1 MTRRLEFTVP
11 PDYDGRKVVH
21 FLRGEAGCSY
31 TLVRSLKT
39 KEDGILLNGARAR
52 TIDRLRAGDRLA
64 ITLRDG
70 MGGAEP
76 DGTPSVPLLY
86 EDDDIAVYDKPAYG
100 VLPAVKAP
108 REIRYRLEIRPG
120 K

>member
-11 PDYDGRKVVH
+11 PAYDGRKVVH

-86 EDDDIAVYDKPAYG
+86 EDDDIAVY
-100 VLPAVKAP
+100 
-108 REIRYRLEIRPG
+108 
-120 K
+120 

>member
-52 TIDRLRAGDRLA
+52 TIDRLRAGDRLLVLVTA
-64 ITLRDG
+64 DG
-70 MGGAEP
+70 Q
-76 DGTPSVPLLY
+76 DYYILQK
-86 EDDDIAVYDKPAYG
+86 AVFS
-100 VLPAVKAP
+100 
-108 REIRYRLEIRPG
+108 
-120 K
+120 

>member
-11 PDYDGRKVVH
+11 PAYDGRKVVH

-52 TIDRLRAGDRLA
+52 TIDRLRAGDRLGDHA
-64 ITLRDG
+64 ARRHG
-70 MGGAEP
+70 RGGA
-76 DGTPSVPLLY
+76 GRHAVRAAPL
-86 EDDDIAVYDKPAYG
+86 
-100 VLPAVKAP
+100 
-108 REIRYRLEIRPG
+108 
-120 K
+120 

>member
-11 PDYDGRKVVH
+11 PAYDGRKVVH

-52 TIDRLRAGDRLA
+52 TIDRLAAGGTGWRSRCA
-64 ITLRDG
+64 TG
-70 MGGAEP
+70 WGGADRTARRP
-76 DGTPSVPLLY
+76 CRSSMMTTISL
-86 EDDDIAVYDKPAYG
+86 VYDKPAG
-100 VLPAVKAP
+100 MA
-108 REIRYRLEIRPG
+108 
-120 K
+120 